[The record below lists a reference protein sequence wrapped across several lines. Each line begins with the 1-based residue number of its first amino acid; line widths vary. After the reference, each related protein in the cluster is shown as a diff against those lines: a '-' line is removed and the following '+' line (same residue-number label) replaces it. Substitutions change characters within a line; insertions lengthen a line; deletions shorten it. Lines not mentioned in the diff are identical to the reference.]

1 MPFHAGMAEERAG
14 EWIRGI
20 LSVVFTCQ
28 SYHLC
33 WTFFLLH
40 WDFSPE
46 QHWESS
52 VWWVR
57 NCQLSK
63 SETLMVLVPS
73 LFEHDFGNV
82 ISILATAI
90 LIFFSSQR
98 IWLFSQQSIWS
109 RDYLPVRARSRLEV
123 NRKSWTFPNDPRV
136 EYNLER
142 IKLRAILLH
151 KITLWMFSPFSS
163 LWMVIWHPD

>member
-14 EWIRGI
+14 WWSRERNS
-20 LSVVFTCQ
+20 LSCL
-28 SYHLC
+28 HLSLLSDRRDIFSASLG
-33 WTFFLLH
+33 FFFRTTLG
-40 WDFSPE
+40 
-46 QHWESS
+46 
-52 VWWVR
+52 

-63 SETLMVLVPS
+63 SVTLMVLPS
-73 LFEHDFGNV
+73 LFEHDSGNV
-82 ISILATAI
+82 ISILTTAI

-151 KITLWMFSPFSS
+151 RITLWMFSPFS
-163 LWMVIWHPD
+163 

>member
-14 EWIRGI
+14 WWSRERNSLSCLHLSLLSDRRDIFSASLGFFSRTTLGI
-20 LSVVFTCQ
+20 FS
-28 SYHLC
+28 
-33 WTFFLLH
+33 FLR
-40 WDFSPE
+40 
-46 QHWESS
+46 
-52 VWWVR
+52 VR

-63 SETLMVLVPS
+63 SVTLMVLVPS

-82 ISILATAI
+82 ISILTTAI

-151 KITLWMFSPFSS
+151 KITLRMFFPFS
-163 LWMVIWHPD
+163 